1 MMEDKITRLP
11 LEKLH
16 PFENHPYK
24 VLDDG
29 KMIETVESI
38 KNNGV
43 LVPIIIRPRDAG
55 GYEIISGHRRHHA
68 SKLAGF
74 KDIPAIVK
82 DLEDDIATILLVD
95 SNIQRENLL
104 PSEKAHAYKMKMGAI
119 KRQGKRTDLTLRRIG
134 EKLNS
139 ADNLGKI
146 TGESARQIQ
155 RYIRLTELNPILMDM
170 VDNKKIAFNAAVELS
185 YLDKEQQAILLD
197 VMEKEDCSPS
207 LSQASQIK
215 KACLEGKLNYKFLD
229 SVLSNHKDE
238 PVRLNLSSDRLK
250 SYFPKSYTPQQMERV
265 IFKLLDSW
273 HKKIKREQQR

>member
-1 MMEDKITRLP
+1 MEDKITRLS
-11 LEKLH
+11 LEKLY
-16 PFENHPYK
+16 PFKNHPYK
-24 VLDDG
+24 VLDDD

-38 KNNGV
+38 KHNGV
-43 LVPIIIRPRDAG
+43 LVPIVVRPRDVG

-68 SKLAGF
+68 SKLAGL

-82 DLEDDIATILLVD
+82 DLEDNIATILLVD

-104 PSEKAHAYKMKMGAI
+104 PSEKAHAYKMKMEAI

-146 TGESARQIQ
+146 IGESARQIQ

-185 YLDKEQQAILLD
+185 YLNKEQQEILLD
-197 VMEKEDCSPS
+197 VMAKEDCSPT
-207 LSQASQIK
+207 LSQATQIK
-215 KACLEGKLNYKFLD
+215 KACLGGKLDGKFLD

-238 PVRLNLSSDRLK
+238 PVRLNLSSDKLK
-250 SYFPKSYTPQQMERV
+250 NYFPKSYTPQQMECV

-273 HKKIKREQQR
+273 HKKRKREQQR

>member
-24 VLDDG
+24 VLDDD

-43 LVPIIIRPRDAG
+43 LIPIIVRPRDAG
-55 GYEIISGHRRHHA
+55 GYEIISGHRRYHA

-104 PSEKAHAYKMKMGAI
+104 PSEKAHAYKMKMEAI

-139 ADNLGKI
+139 ADILGKI

-185 YLDKEQQAILLD
+185 YLDKEQQ
-197 VMEKEDCSPS
+197 
-207 LSQASQIK
+207 
-215 KACLEGKLNYKFLD
+215 
-229 SVLSNHKDE
+229 
-238 PVRLNLSSDRLK
+238 
-250 SYFPKSYTPQQMERV
+250 
-265 IFKLLDSW
+265 
-273 HKKIKREQQR
+273 